1 LTSKTRPRARVERGA
16 KLNLW
21 PIGSNASARREMDG
35 RRGADATELEG
46 RGGGVARA
54 RHDTELHL
62 IHARRHRALR
72 PIQRQGGRGREE
84 GGAPADGRE
93 EGRRAP
99 HRRVGRG

>member
-1 LTSKTRPRARVERGA
+1 
-16 KLNLW
+16 
-21 PIGSNASARREMDG
+21 MDG

-93 EGRRAP
+93 GGREESASSASWERIVVEERPPLSRSSSHVALP
-99 HRRVGRG
+99 SY